1 MAHRQTQGAAYP
13 TKHRRNQPRSKN
25 GCLTCRGRR
34 KKCDETK
41 PNCNFC
47 IKSGQTCVWPTE
59 DNSPKQE
66 SQNDSPSSTNSERSP
81 SEQQLQIQKV
91 VEKAEVTTLALST
104 SSNVKIFERFI
115 FDWGTHGD
123 IPSGPTMAWFGN
135 LPYMY
140 ANSSVDSLLHKSV
153 NALANAS
160 YAQRFNSS
168 EALRNA
174 TKWYGESIHMLKENM
189 LYIVDSSLYC
199 DLISSIMCLGFY
211 EGLIDKS
218 IGLEGA
224 WGSHISGASVLLK
237 MQGQKKTAES
247 SIAYE
252 VSIVSYMQMISGN
265 LLTGTAPHVTSASVN
280 ELGLAKLPQLY
291 AHTELIYQSACLC
304 TEWKKALLTSKTNEG
319 LETLCIVFN
328 KALILDEQLEN
339 WTHNLPAWAKYTA
352 ESISIDSQPEWLLP
366 LLNGPWNPPN
376 THIYPSLMVQTL
388 WRFYWMTRII
398 ISQALLFTSD
408 IIERSAIKALN
419 FRRSDVESRLITF
432 IDQLCESCLAA
443 FMPVTRKDP
452 QSSRVEGV
460 PILLACLILHVLPAI
475 GLCLEQIGVTDFDIV
490 GRRDWVAKMRHFL
503 RVNFGIAKGAT
514 AIPLTEA
521 GAIPIQMWG
530 L

>member
-1 MAHRQTQGAAYP
+1 MAHPQTQGAAYP
-13 TKHRRNQPRSKN
+13 TKHRRHQPRSKT

-41 PNCNFC
+41 PHCNFC
-47 IKSGQTCVWPTE
+47 VRSGQTCVWSTE

-66 SQNDSPSSTNSERSP
+66 SQNGSPSSTNSERSP
-81 SEQQLQIQKV
+81 SEQQLQVRGV
-91 VEKAEVTTLALST
+91 VEKTEITTLAQ
-104 SSNVKIFERFI
+104 IFERFI

-168 EALRNA
+168 DALRNA
-174 TKWYGESIHMLKENM
+174 TKWYGESIHMLKESM
-189 LYIVDSSLYC
+189 LSIVDSSAYC
-199 DLISSIMCLGFY
+199 DIISSIMCLGFY

-237 MQGQKKTAES
+237 MQGQKKTTES

-265 LLTGTAPHVTSASVN
+265 LLTGTTPHVTAASVN
-280 ELGLAKLPQLY
+280 ELGLPKQPQVY
-291 AHTELIYQSACLC
+291 SHTELIYQAACLC
-304 TEWKKALLTSKTNEG
+304 TEWRTALLNSKTDEG
-319 LETLCIVFN
+319 LETLRSVFN
-328 KALILDEQLEN
+328 RALILDDQLQN
-339 WTHNLPAWAKYTA
+339 WTHNLPAWSKYTT
-352 ESISIDSQPEWLLP
+352 ESISTDIQPEWILP
-366 LLNGPWNPPN
+366 LLNGPWNPLN

-408 IIERSAIKALN
+408 IIELSATKPLN
-419 FRRSDVESRLITF
+419 FRRSDVESRLMAF

-452 QSSRVEGV
+452 HSSKVEGV

-475 GLCLEQIGVTDFDIV
+475 GLCLEQIDVTDYDIA
-490 GRRDWVAKMRHFL
+490 GRRDWVSKMRHFL

-514 AIPLTEA
+514 AIPLTQV

-530 L
+530 LC